1 MTIDGPDVLPRLPAA
16 VEVAAYRIATEA
28 LTNVARHSR
37 AASASVVVAVNGCLT
52 LRVVDGGGPA
62 ADAWTPG
69 VGLIGMRERAAELGG
84 TLFAGPGP
92 EGGEVSV
99 TLPLES
105 DLLPG
110 AGGAS

>member
-1 MTIDGPDVLPRLPAA
+1 

-37 AASASVVVAVNGCLT
+37 AASASVVVAVNGCLK
-52 LRVVDGGGPA
+52 LRVVDDGGPA

-69 VGLIGMRERAAELGG
+69 VWLIGMRERAAELGG